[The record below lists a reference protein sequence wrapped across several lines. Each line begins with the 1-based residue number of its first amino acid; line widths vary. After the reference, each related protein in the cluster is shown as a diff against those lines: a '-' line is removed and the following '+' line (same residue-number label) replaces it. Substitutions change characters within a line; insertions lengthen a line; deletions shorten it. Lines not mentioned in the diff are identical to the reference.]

1 MKKRYAE
8 SEIEFIEVV
17 APDILNESNE
27 HDDPQNPIEMPVVP
41 IG

>member
-17 APDILNESNE
+17 APDILTASTG
-27 HDDPQNPIEMPVVP
+27 HDDPQDPIEMPVVP